1 MNMIWSSFFNI
12 LPKPQYFLKLDIMFQ
27 WLKPYITWDR
37 KKSHKWN
44 KAFFILFLS
53 LCVCLSCLR
62 LCPPVLGFVVQD
74 VQKGSPS
81 RKNSLCLIAEGSVM
95 IAAGF
100 CPFEKL
106 TEERHSMRL
115 SPHLYVE
122 VLQKGSQ
129 HVLPVHVC
137 DCESAP
143 EEKVSQRNTAV
154 LRFVLNSPAALL
166 FAGMLCLSTVAGY
179 YHLRSFTRSQFYQSM
194 TQTDRGGQ
202 GKREGRVTFGKG
214 VALFCSFESD
224 VNLHLRS

>member
-106 TEERHSMRL
+106 TEERHSMHL

-129 HVLPVHVC
+129 HVSLVHVC

-143 EEKVSQRNTAV
+143 EEKSILEKYSCFEVCSELSCCLIICWNVVSQHCGWLLPPTV
-154 LRFVLNSPAALL
+154 LYPKPILPK
-166 FAGMLCLSTVAGY
+166 Y
-179 YHLRSFTRSQFYQSM
+179 DP
-194 TQTDRGGQ
+194 DRQRWPGQ
-202 GKREGRVTFGKG
+202 KRREGD
-214 VALFCSFESD
+214 LWQ
-224 VNLHLRS
+224 RSSSLLQL